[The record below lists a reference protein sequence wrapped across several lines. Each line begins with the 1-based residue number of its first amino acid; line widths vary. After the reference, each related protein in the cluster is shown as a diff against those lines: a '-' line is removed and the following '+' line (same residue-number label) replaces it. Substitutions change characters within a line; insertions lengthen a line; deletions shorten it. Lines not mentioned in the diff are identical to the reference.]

1 MNDHPLR
8 RLVTFT
14 RPYKGRFATAV
25 LAMLVYAAASAY
37 VGYLVKPIIDHVL
50 PGDSDVPFSMWAAL
64 VMGAYLAKGLGSY
77 FSTYLMTDVGQRVV
91 RDIRNLLFRHI
102 LDQSAAFFSRRTTG
116 QLMSRVTNDVMQV
129 QQAVSETIGDL
140 IREGLSA
147 VGWIGLMFWW
157 DWKLTLVT
165 MTGAPVVLYPLVR
178 LGQRVRRSTRRSQEQ
193 LEHLSHLTAEAF
205 GGHRIVKAFGAEKH
219 EALRFAT
226 ASDKVYRTNLKVVS
240 TVSVLP
246 PIMEFLGGVAIVA
259 LLWYGQRRIASGMT
273 AGAFLAFIFAA
284 FMLYTPVKRLSRVNA
299 NLQQAIAAAT
309 RIFEIL
315 DTHSEVRERP
325 AAQPLP
331 PLARSIEFKEVGFA
345 YDDGAGRQVDPS

>member
-1 MNDHPLR
+1 
-8 RLVTFT
+8 
-14 RPYKGRFATAV
+14 
-25 LAMLVYAAASAY
+25 MLVYAGASAY

-77 FSTYLMTDVGQRVV
+77 FSTYLMTVVGQRVV
-91 RDIRNLLFRHI
+91 RDIRDRLFRHI

-116 QLMSRVTNDVMQV
+116 QLMSRITNDVGQV

-147 VGWIGLMFWW
+147 VGWIVLMFWW

-165 MTGAPVVLYPLVR
+165 MTGAPIVLYPLVR

-205 GGHRIVKAFGAEKH
+205 GGHRIVKAFGAETH
-219 EALRFAT
+219 EAQRFGA

-240 TVSVLP
+240 T
-246 PIMEFLGGVAIVA
+246 
-259 LLWYGQRRIASGMT
+259 
-273 AGAFLAFIFAA
+273 
-284 FMLYTPVKRLSRVNA
+284 
-299 NLQQAIAAAT
+299 
-309 RIFEIL
+309 
-315 DTHSEVRERP
+315 
-325 AAQPLP
+325 
-331 PLARSIEFKEVGFA
+331 
-345 YDDGAGRQVDPS
+345 